1 MKIGSLI
8 FKTPIIIPISSL
20 IRQNLS
26 SRVRKQI
33 VQKQTMQRYDY
44 WCNGDD
50 NRYRPVTILEQ
61 PVVLW
66 IDVSIFIMNK
76 Y

>member
-44 WCNGDD
+44 
-50 NRYRPVTILEQ
+50 
-61 PVVLW
+61 
-66 IDVSIFIMNK
+66 
-76 Y
+76 